1 MFFAGV
7 PTAPATATSH
17 EETAVNSDNVRQGDV
32 QEEPVVELA
41 KDDSLPT
48 PSDHQSDTS
57 SNMVEMTASE
67 PTFSEI
73 QQEEQV
79 KGDSLPTASDH
90 RSDTSSNM
98 VDMTASEPTFSEI
111 QQESE
116 PSEPTIDKDNIRT
129 ELAIDMDRKDGYGK
143 AQTGED
149 SEDNSNNVVAEP
161 ATDNVVESDGNKT
174 PTADQVEQ
182 DTSTTEPDGVGGSA
196 DDGKVEAEDSGGDDG
211 SEEQFLSPAAS
222 EADIVGSFTPTK
234 EQPGN
239 ANILICM
246 RTF

>member
-7 PTAPATATSH
+7 PTAPATVTSH

-32 QEEPVVELA
+32 QEEPVVE
-41 KDDSLPT
+41 
-48 PSDHQSDTS
+48 
-57 SNMVEMTASE
+57 
-67 PTFSEI
+67 
-73 QQEEQV
+73 QV
-79 KGDSLPTASDH
+79 KDDSLPTASDH

-111 QQESE
+111 RQVSE

-129 ELAIDMDRKDGYGK
+129 ELAIDMDTKDSYSK
-143 AQTGED
+143 AQTGEE
-149 SEDNSNNVVAEP
+149 SEDNSISSDNSNNVVAEP